1 MDLDDGGRREFG
13 DLHTLFFL
21 RAKSLGRGLRSHVW
35 LTLPALATCVY
46 SLSLASSTA
55 TDPCVDRGDFVDMG
69 TVSLAI
75 AAWLA
80 LQCGT
85 AVYLCRPGGGIR
97 WLELGAFGASVFI
110 IVAGFTGVGSPV
122 GQDSVRVFKGESVR
136 GIGQLESWGGL
147 ALLWGWCIKLIYHL
161 HALSGFP

>member
-1 MDLDDGGRREFG
+1 
-13 DLHTLFFL
+13 
-21 RAKSLGRGLRSHVW
+21 
-35 LTLPALATCVY
+35 
-46 SLSLASSTA
+46 
-55 TDPCVDRGDFVDMG
+55 MG

-85 AVYLCRPGGGIR
+85 AVYLCRPGGGIQ

-147 ALLWGWCIKLIYHL
+147 ALLLGWCIKFIYHL